1 MSSAKY
7 NANKH
12 FLSRMAS
19 SNKDQLAY
27 LGTTTVFETKDVPI
41 PEYVQNAGHDSNVI
55 EEIQL
60 DLAAAQ
66 SKFGKDDVNAKNVDF
81 SDNVMKTHTSGYGIG
96 QVQYELLSCGTNE
109 TPLQRYQRL
118 KLEISEF
125 SADLEKLKAEN
136 VDTANNVKLA
146 EEVRKL
152 SNNLSEMKVEQM
164 VGNLKLKEPGHS
176 VLTKQLESQIATFK
190 EKSAKE
196 GTSAG
201 SLTYEVHYR
210 GDHAKFAEAAKLAAL
225 EKRIADLEKNMG
237 KDLKLLSTI
246 SADSAEKNLMGAIN
260 NIQTKLSLI
269 EPSDYTHIDTR
280 LQAVLH
286 KMDLLKS
293 KAKDIPETNN
303 KITEV
308 YDSVRK
314 IEPVISILPNIVD
327 RLSALKVLHEQAA
340 QFASNL
346 TTLETTQANVTKNL
360 ANQSALLKKVEDN
373 ISENLK
379 QITENCANVNAR
391 IDKIAAKGAQKK
403 AKK

>member
-1 MSSAKY
+1 
-7 NANKH
+7 
-12 FLSRMAS
+12 MAT
-19 SNKDQLAY
+19 NKDQLAY
-27 LGTTTVFETKDVPI
+27 LGTTTVFETKDVTI
-41 PEYVQNAGHDSNVI
+41 PEYNQNAGHDSNVI

-66 SKFGKDDVNAKNVDF
+66 AKFGKETVNAKDVDF

-96 QVQYELLSCGTNE
+96 QVQYELLSCTTNE

-125 SADLEKLKAEN
+125 SADLEKLKTEDVEN
-136 VDTANNVKLA
+136 TNNVKLA

-164 VGNLKLKEPGHS
+164 VGNLKLKEPGHA
-176 VLTKQLESQIATFK
+176 VLTKQLESQISTFK

-196 GTSAG
+196 GASAG

-210 GDHAKFAEAAKLAAL
+210 GDHAKFAEAAKLASL
-225 EKRIADLEKNMG
+225 EKRIADMEKNMG

-246 SADSAEKNLMGAIN
+246 SADSSEKSVMGAIN

-286 KMDLLKS
+286 KMDHLKS

-303 KITEV
+303 KVSEV
-308 YDSVRK
+308 FDTVRK
-314 IEPVISILPNIVD
+314 IEPVISTLPNIVD
-327 RLSALKVLHEQAA
+327 RLTALKVLHEQAA

-360 ANQSALLKKVEDN
+360 ANQGALVKKVEDN
-373 ISENLK
+373 IAENLK
-379 QITENCANVNAR
+379 QISENCANVNAR
-391 IDKIAAKGAQKK
+391 IDKIAAKATPKRGKK
-403 AKK
+403 